1 MANSRGARLSGS
13 PACLRA
19 QGGLDPYRNRG
30 VWDVGRF
37 RVKSLHMKHLQK
49 SWLLCVALVLS
60 LTACAESGRALPL
73 VSAPDPLGRFEF
85 SIPEGWQSSFAGE
98 VYTFTPA
105 NSDNGEESLRVRLYL
120 SPTNTL
126 NANQHLDTAEPL
138 IQAFLSSQLDA
149 DYEVINQSE
158 IRVDRYPAL
167 QLDIAKPH
175 LDSYMLGKLVMVAM
189 PGMVVL
195 LLGTGIQAD
204 WEAFLPTFRAM
215 LKSFHLVSAY
225 TQTPPQS

>member
-1 MANSRGARLSGS
+1 
-13 PACLRA
+13 
-19 QGGLDPYRNRG
+19 
-30 VWDVGRF
+30 
-37 RVKSLHMKHLQK
+37 MKHLQK

-60 LTACAESGRALPL
+60 LTACVESGRALPL

-85 SIPEGWQSSFAGE
+85 SIPEGWQSSLADE
-98 VYTFTPA
+98 VYTFTPT

-138 IQAFLSSQLDA
+138 IQAFLISQLDA

-215 LKSFHLVSAY
+215 LKSFFLVSAY